1 MICEGGRRGGISMTC
16 VSFLLTLTITGIV
29 MEDAVI
35 VPACRYMG
43 EKGLWG
49 WKRGERKTQETCTG
63 GPHETVCCKY
73 HLFVVEIV
81 LFKFLMKTRD
91 IEK

>member
-1 MICEGGRRGGISMTC
+1 MICEGGRKSGIAMPC

-43 EKGLWG
+43 EKGL
-49 WKRGERKTQETCTG
+49 
-63 GPHETVCCKY
+63 
-73 HLFVVEIV
+73 
-81 LFKFLMKTRD
+81 
-91 IEK
+91 